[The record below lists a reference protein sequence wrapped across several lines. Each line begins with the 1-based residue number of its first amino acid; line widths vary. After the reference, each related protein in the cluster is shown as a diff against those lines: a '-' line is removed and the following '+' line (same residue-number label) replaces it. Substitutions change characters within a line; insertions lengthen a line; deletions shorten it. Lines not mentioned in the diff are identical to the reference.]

1 MPANNQSNTDNN
13 IAEAAINTSLHY
25 IKHYTKQ
32 AQYVEKLL
40 ATENKITKRNYEALK
55 AHFGSITYHTMRLKT
70 KYNIDTDKYTKCL
83 TQIPNK
89 FNEFSTQAYLSLLKD
104 KYAN

>member
-13 IAEAAINTSLHY
+13 IAEAVLKSILY
-25 IKHYTKQ
+25 YVEQI
-32 AQYVEKLL
+32 QYVEKLL